1 MAKRR
6 HEHPRV
12 VAAPRPAT
20 PFPGRRAGLAVALAA
35 ALALTYANSLSGAFV
50 LDDQAAIVQN
60 PHIRDLSRLRDLL
73 VPAAD
78 SPIAGRPL
86 ASLTL
91 ALNHAA
97 GGLDVRG
104 YHVVNAGLHVACA
117 LFVLA
122 LVRRTVI
129 RWNAAHAGRVDA
141 PLVSFAAALLW
152 GVHPLNSE
160 VVNYLSQRTES
171 LMALCYL
178 AMLYAALRAAVP
190 AAGLTPAAQDRGRHR
205 TRWSVCAV
213 AACLCGALAKES
225 IVTAPVIVVLF
236 DRVFLFASWRSQW
249 LARRWLYA
257 GLAGAWLLVGA
268 VVAAGARAAVVGF
281 SSGVSPWTYLLNQAS
296 VITTYLR
303 LTVWPDALVAFYGWP
318 QPMTVADSAPY
329 LAFLLVL
336 LAVTGLALW
345 KWPPLGFLGA
355 WFFIT
360 LAPASSIVPV
370 STEVGAER
378 RMYLPLVAVAVLVA
392 LAIETMRRQAVRR
405 AASPIAARFAGV
417 GALVIILG
425 GAGAL
430 AFVTADRNSEY
441 RTSLG
446 LTQTIVERR
455 PTPVAHHML
464 AEELAR
470 AGRPDEAMSQLRLA
484 IAGGN
489 SRARYLLGQILAGRG
504 QHDDAL
510 EQLEAF
516 VRTYQPPRPL
526 VPAWL
531 EPPLTEV
538 VPARF
543 LLGRIYGARGEWDR
557 SDEQARVI
565 LGLVPSHVGAHRLL
579 ADAAFA
585 RRQWADAIRHY
596 GAYLARQPHDVES
609 QINYGIAHVAVERLD
624 DAVAA
629 FRRATELDPSHAR
642 ARELLALAED
652 DRARLAAAR

>member
-12 VAAPRPAT
+12 AADPQPAT
-20 PFPGRRAGLAVALAA
+20 AFPGRRVGLAVALAA
-35 ALALTYANSLSGAFV
+35 AVTLTYANSLSGAFV

-60 PHIRDLSRLRDLL
+60 PQIRDLSRLRDVL
-73 VPAAD
+73 VPAPD
-78 SPIAGRPL
+78 SPVAGRPL

-104 YHVVNAGLHVACA
+104 YHVVNAGLHLACA

-122 LVRRTVI
+122 LVRRTAI
-129 RWNAAHAGRVDA
+129 RWNAVHAGRVDA
-141 PLVSFAAALLW
+141 SRVSFAAALLW

-178 AMLYAALRAAVP
+178 ATLYAALRAAVP
-190 AAGLTPAAQDRGRHR
+190 ADGQILDAPGRDRNR
-205 TRWSVCAV
+205 TRWGVCAI

-225 IVTAPVIVVLF
+225 IATAPVIVVLF
-236 DRVFLFASWRSQW
+236 DRVFLFASWRAQW
-249 LARRWLYA
+249 RARGWLYA
-257 GLAGAWLLVGA
+257 GLAGAWLVVGA
-268 VVAAGARAAVVGF
+268 VVAAGSRAAVVGF

-318 QPMTVADSAPY
+318 QPMTLAGSAPY

-336 LAVTGLALW
+336 LVATGMALW

-378 RMYLPLVAVAVLVA
+378 RMYLPLVAVAVLAA
-392 LAIETMRRQAVRR
+392 LAIETVRRQGVHR
-405 AASPIAARFAGV
+405 ARSPISARLAGV
-417 GALVIILG
+417 GALVIVLG
-425 GAGAL
+425 GATAL
-430 AFVTADRNSEY
+430 ALVTVDRNAEY
-441 RTSLG
+441 RTTLG
-446 LTQTIVERR
+446 LIQTIVERR

-470 AGRPDEAMSQLRLA
+470 AGRPDEAMAPLRLA

-489 SRARYLLGQILAGRG
+489 TRARYPLGQILAGRG
-504 QHDDAL
+504 QHDDAI

-516 VRTYQPPRPL
+516 VRTYQPRHPP

-538 VPARF
+538 IPARF
-543 LLGRIYGARGEWDR
+543 LLGRIYGARGEWNR
-557 SDEQARVI
+557 SDEQARLI
-565 LGLVPSHVGAHRLL
+565 LALVPGHVGAHRLL
-579 ADAAFA
+579 ADSAFA
-585 RRQWADAIRHY
+585 RRQWADAIQHY
-596 GAYLARQPHDVES
+596 RAYLARQPHDVES

-629 FRRATELDPSHAR
+629 FRRAAELDPSHAR
-642 ARELLALAED
+642 ARELLALAET